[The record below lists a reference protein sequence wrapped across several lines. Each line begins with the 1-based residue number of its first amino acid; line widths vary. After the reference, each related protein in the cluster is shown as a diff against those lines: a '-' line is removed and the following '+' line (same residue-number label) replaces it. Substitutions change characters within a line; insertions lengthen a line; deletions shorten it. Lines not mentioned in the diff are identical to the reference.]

1 MIVVGT
7 GLEESIIA
15 AAVARNGHN
24 VLHIDT
30 KDYYGEDWASFNFR
44 ALQEWITSHS
54 NESKNQKTDSEEAKT
69 SEKKEELSTS
79 EKAIIAEQQKKSEE
93 DSTSTKD
100 NAEKDDPETEEADSS
115 SVKKRGRKPKA
126 KE

>member
-30 KDYYGEDWASFNFR
+30 NDYYGEDWASFNFR
-44 ALQEWITSHS
+44 ALQEWIISHS
-54 NESKNQKTDSEEAKT
+54 ETSENQTTESKEGNK
-69 SEKKEELSTS
+69 
-79 EKAIIAEQQKKSEE
+79 I
-93 DSTSTKD
+93 
-100 NAEKDDPETEEADSS
+100 
-115 SVKKRGRKPKA
+115 
-126 KE
+126 

>member
-15 AAVARNGHN
+15 AALARNGHN

-44 ALQEWITSHS
+44 ALEEWITSHS
-54 NESKNQKTDSEEAKT
+54 ETSQNENTESKEGNRKYSGT
-69 SEKKEELSTS
+69 SVVH
-79 EKAIIAEQQKKSEE
+79 IQKK
-93 DSTSTKD
+93 
-100 NAEKDDPETEEADSS
+100 
-115 SVKKRGRKPKA
+115 
-126 KE
+126 